1 MREDRKRNS
10 IGRSYHSVT
19 FVPFLFLSIIRR
31 IDRIYLNDK
40 DCLLYPLMPVTN
52 LSFDRLF
59 IPLVSFCEF

>member
-31 IDRIYLNDK
+31 IDRIYHRSERQR
-40 DCLLYPLMPVTN
+40 MFII
-52 LSFDRLF
+52 SFDAYDKS
-59 IPLVSFCEF
+59 VV